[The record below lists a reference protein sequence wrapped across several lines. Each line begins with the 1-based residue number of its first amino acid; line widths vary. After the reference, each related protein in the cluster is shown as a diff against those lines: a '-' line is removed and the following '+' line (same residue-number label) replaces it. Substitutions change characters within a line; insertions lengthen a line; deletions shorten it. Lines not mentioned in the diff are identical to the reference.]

1 MRSLVLSTLLL
12 SAFPLVSMGQVTEGQ
27 WTYIVENDGATITAS
42 TATGAVTIPSVLG
55 GYAVKKVGNYSPSI
69 FASIFGYDN
78 TSVTSVVI
86 PVSVTSIGDFAF
98 FDCTAL
104 TSVTFV
110 LTSSVTSIWNH
121 AFDGC
126 TSLTSI
132 TIPNSVISI
141 GNYVFYRCTSL
152 TSITIGNS
160 VTSIGNYV
168 FAYCTSLTSITIP
181 NSVISIGNNAFYG
194 CTSLTSVTIGN
205 SVTSIGRR
213 AFDDC
218 TSLASISVDSANN
231 NFSSA
236 EGVLFNKDKTT
247 LVQYP
252 PSKTGITYTI
262 PSSVTSIGDFAFW
275 GCTYLTSVTIPAIVT
290 SIGGFAF
297 FDCTAL
303 TSITIPNSVI
313 SIGNNAFY
321 GCTSLVTVYLPAQ
334 FADTYTSFGLTASQV
349 NFGMTLTASC
359 DTSKGTILA
368 NPNKTPYE
376 AGESVVVTASPNAGY
391 LFSNWSGDSTATTSP
406 ITLTMDAS
414 KAVTANFIQDGGDND
429 GDGLTNY
436 QESIAYG
443 TNPNVAETASPVAG
457 LYLATQYTDNYAAG
471 QQNVISDPNSNGL
484 YTATQYTD
492 NYAAGQQNV
501 ISDPNFYDLYTAN
514 QMQAMAIGELVLTK
528 DANGAFTLNYD
539 IEQSE
544 DLQTWTTYQGYALPL
559 TGLPTDKAFIRIQA
573 K

>member
-1 MRSLVLSTLLL
+1 MRKLVLSALLL
-12 SAFPLVSMGQVTEGQ
+12 SAFPLVSMGDVDGQ

-42 TATGAVTIPSVLG
+42 TATGDVTIPSVLG
-55 GYAVKKVGNYSPSI
+55 GYPVIKVGNGSPSI
-69 FASIFGYDN
+69 FGDDN

-86 PVSVTSIGDFAF
+86 PVSVTSIGGYAF
-98 FDCTAL
+98 RSCTSL

-110 LTSSVTSIWNH
+110 LTSSVTSIGDY
-121 AFDGC
+121 AFFDC

-132 TIPNSVISI
+132 TIPE
-141 GNYVFYRCTSL
+141 
-152 TSITIGNS
+152 S
-160 VTSIGNYV
+160 VTSIGIY
-168 FAYCTSLTSITIP
+168 
-181 NSVISIGNNAFYG
+181 AFYG

-205 SVTSIGRR
+205 SVTSIGNYAFFKCTSLTSITIPNSVTSIGRDAFAYCTSLTSVTIGNSVTSIGRR
-213 AFDDC
+213 AFYDC

-262 PSSVTSIGDFAFW
+262 PSSVTSIGEYAFY
-275 GCTYLTSVTIPAIVT
+275 GCTYLTSITIPASVT
-290 SIGGFAF
+290 SIGGYAF

-303 TSITIPNSVI
+303 TSITIPASVI

-334 FADTYTSFGLTASQV
+334 FADTYTSFGLTALQV

-391 LFSNWSGDSTATTSP
+391 SFSNWSGDSTATTSS

-429 GDGLTNY
+429 EDGLTNY
-436 QESIAYG
+436 QESITYG

-471 QQNVISDPNSNGL
+471 QQNVISDPNS
-484 YTATQYTD
+484 
-492 NYAAGQQNV
+492 
-501 ISDPNFYDLYTAN
+501 YDLYTAN

-559 TGLPTDKAFIRIQA
+559 TNLPTNKAFIRIQA